1 VTGVAFDAK
10 KRGPARRSGLDLRS
24 ELPSVHRVD
33 SVVVGGRHQ
42 QEGWVSNTALHVVEG
57 RVREER
63 AEVVLFGRVPVLR
76 RPVRTVAEHAP
87 RGSSEVLYDEE
98 VVIDP
103 ATERFWGTGVLVALS
118 DKSWRYVEYLA
129 RAGKAVTTKEV
140 GLYVSRSEY
149 PDVSARKARVALER
163 QVRQALEA
171 AGADVGVVDR
181 LIVTEGRLGVRFGV
195 SVRVLGR
202 KSSTHRT
209 EVLSA

>member
-1 VTGVAFDAK
+1 M
-10 KRGPARRSGLDLRS
+10 
-24 ELPSVHRVD
+24 
-33 SVVVGGRHQ
+33 
-42 QEGWVSNTALHVVEG
+42 
-57 RVREER
+57 
-63 AEVVLFGRVPVLR
+63 
-76 RPVRTVAEHAP
+76 
-87 RGSSEVLYDEE
+87 
-98 VVIDP
+98 IDP